1 MKQSK
6 YFTFIFSASL
16 YLCFSASHLL
26 YSEVVSRVVAE
37 VNGEIVTS
45 QELDQILRPLY
56 SKYKRVFSGDDL
68 EKRMEEARK
77 DAITQLIER
86 KLVLQEAKKKNIQVD
101 EKDVESRLS
110 QLRTKFDSED
120 EFYYA
125 LEREGMTVD
134 QLRENLREQLLVRTL
149 TRQEIASSASVSP
162 KEITNYYNDNIKT
175 KFSEPEMVQVGQI
188 LIKKGKEK
196 ETRDLAYQR
205 IQEVKAKLKQ
215 GVPFETV
222 AKEYSEGPYAK
233 EGGDLPFFAKGNL
246 MKEIEQEAFS
256 LDVGQTSD
264 VIESDLGFHILTLK
278 ARKKDRV
285 KPLSEAWAEIEEELF
300 QKKLKDVHQKWVDEL
315 KKKAHIQI
323 Y

>member
-1 MKQSK
+1 MQRSREAMKQSFK

-16 YLCFSASHLL
+16 YLCFSASYLL

-68 EKRMEEARK
+68 EKRMEDARK

-101 EKDVESRLS
+101 EKDVESRLK
-110 QLRTKFDSED
+110 QLRSKFDSED

-149 TRQEIASSASVSP
+149 TRQEIAGSASVSP
-162 KEITNYYNDNIKT
+162 KEITDYYNQNVKI

-196 ETRDLAYQR
+196 EKRDLAYQR
-205 IQEVKAKLKQ
+205 IQEAESKLKQ
-215 GVPFETV
+215 GVAFETV
-222 AKEYSEGPYAK
+222 AKEYSEGPNAK
-233 EGGDLPFFAKGNL
+233 EGGICL
-246 MKEIEQEAFS
+246 S
-256 LDVGQTSD
+256 LQ
-264 VIESDLGFHILTLK
+264 
-278 ARKKDRV
+278 R
-285 KPLSEAWAEIEEELF
+285 EL
-300 QKKLKDVHQKWVDEL
+300 
-315 KKKAHIQI
+315 
-323 Y
+323 